1 MASIFKLQQEYLD
14 MMNEIEDN
22 EGELTPELEEQLAIN
37 IDSFEDK
44 MGNYADLIDFL
55 KSQVTMNKDKI
66 KAIVKLSNTS
76 SNLINRLKSNMRD
89 ALQLYGEDGKS
100 GNKILNIEGH
110 KFYTRKNELVRVQ
123 DEMTFMMQN
132 DYVNS
137 TVSLKIPK
145 KQLDE
150 VLEGISKILDVTSDD
165 IHEDIKWTNAI
176 DKRVLKADLKAN
188 VEVDGTMLYRD
199 DNIIIK

>member
-66 KAIVKLSNTS
+66 EAIVKLSNTS
-76 SNLINRLKSNMRD
+76 SNLIDRLKSNMRD

-150 VLEGISKILDVTSDD
+150 VLEGISKILDATSDD

>member
-66 KAIVKLSNTS
+66 EAIVKLSNTS